1 MEEKNIQTAGRV
13 HLRLDRSDFGDN
25 LMALIDDMNA
35 IGAVITFD
43 NLGKCLY
50 IDISRISEALGN
62 RRVACDMIGLYIDKF
77 KMRN

>member
-1 MEEKNIQTAGRV
+1 MEEKNIQRAGCI

-43 NLGKCLY
+43 NMGKCLY

-77 KMRN
+77 KRRN